1 MVIPMAVLVE
11 EPLARRSL
19 ISVTLEPKDSKDKLS
34 RYLARRR
41 EWPSKLLMLFVAD
54 KGVGVAICGRLGELP
69 ICFDNFAL
77 REHHRSF

>member
-19 ISVTLEPKDSKDKLS
+19 ITRERDRVLSVTLEPKDSEDELS

-41 EWPSKLLMLFVAD
+41 EWSSKLLMLFAAD

-69 ICFDNFAL
+69 ICL
-77 REHHRSF
+77 TISL